1 MFEHKVIIVGGGLA
15 GLRAAIEAS
24 KYADV
29 AIISKVHPL
38 RSHSGAAQGGINAP
52 LGNHP
57 EGRDDTWEKHAFD
70 TVKGSDFLA
79 DQDAVE
85 IFTKEASS
93 RIYEMEHWGV
103 PFSRTEDGR
112 IAQRPFGGAAFP
124 RTCYATD
131 KTGHTI
137 LHTLYEQVIKR
148 KIKVYDEWQ
157 VTSLAVE
164 SGLCYGIVALN
175 RLTGEL
181 SGFLA
186 DTVIFATGGAGRT
199 YSKSTNAIINTGS
212 GMAIAYRAGVPLK
225 DMEFIQFH
233 PTTLVGTNILMTE
246 ACRGEGGYL
255 VNVKGERFMKD
266 YSPKFMELTPR
277 DIVSRAIQT
286 EIDEGRG
293 FENEYIYLDLRHLGR
308 KKIMERLPGIRDIC
322 IHFIGIDP
330 IESPIPV
337 QPGQHYTMGG
347 ISCNERCETE
357 VKGFYA
363 AGEAACVSVHGAN
376 RLGGNS
382 LLETVVFG
390 KIAGEYAAKYAT
402 GVEKSLIGKKSVQD
416 LLKKDTERIER
427 LLTKSGREHPG
438 HIRQE
443 LKKAMNEKLGIFR
456 EKKPMDEAFA
466 RIKELKERYK
476 DVTLS
481 YKGRK
486 YNLDLARTLEL
497 EYKLD
502 IAEVITIGAINRQES
517 RGSHWRLDFKDRD
530 DANWLKHTTARY
542 TTEGPIISYEP
553 VKITRFK
560 PEARKY

>member
-1 MFEHKVIIVGGGLA
+1 MA
-15 GLRAAIEAS
+15 GLRAAIETS
-24 KYADV
+24 KYAEV
-29 AIISKVHPL
+29 ALISKVHPL

-57 EGRDDTWEKHAFD
+57 DGKDDTWEKHAFD

-85 IFTKEASS
+85 IFTKEASL

-103 PFSRTEDGR
+103 PFSRTEDGK

-124 RTCYATD
+124 RTCYAAD

-137 LHTLYEQVIKR
+137 LHTLYEQVVKR
-148 KIKVYDEWQ
+148 RIKVYEEWQ

-164 SGLCYGIVALN
+164 GGICYGVVAMS
-175 RLTGEL
+175 RITGEL
-181 SGFLA
+181 SAFCSDVVL
-186 DTVIFATGGAGRT
+186 FATGGAGRT

-233 PTTLVGTNILMTE
+233 PTSLVGTNLLMTE
-246 ACRGEGGYL
+246 GCRGEGGYL
-255 VNVKGERFMKD
+255 VNAKGERFMKN
-266 YSPKFMELTPR
+266 YSPKYMELAPR
-277 DIVSRAIQT
+277 DIVSRSIQT
-286 EIDEGRG
+286 EINEGRG
-293 FENEYIYLDLRHLGR
+293 FENEYVHLDLRHLGR

-330 IESPIPV
+330 IESPIPI

-390 KIAGEYAAKYAT
+390 KIAGAHAAKHAE
-402 GVEKSLIGKKSVQD
+402 GKEKDSRGKKVAED
-416 LLKKDTERIER
+416 VLRKEEERINN
-427 LLTKSGREHPG
+427 LITKSGKERPG
-438 HIRQE
+438 DIRQE
-443 LKKAMNEKLGIFR
+443 LKKTMDEKAGIFR
-456 EKKPMDEAFA
+456 EKKPMEEGLSK
-466 RIKELKERYK
+466 IKELKERYK
-476 DVTLS
+476 DATLS
-481 YKGRK
+481 YRGKK
-486 YNLDLARTLEL
+486 CNLDLARALEL
-497 EYKLD
+497 ECKLD
-502 IAEVITIGAINRQES
+502 IAEVVTTGAINRQES
-517 RGSHWRLDFKDRD
+517 RGSHCRLDFKDRD
-530 DANWLKHTTARY
+530 DTHWLKHTIARHSPQ
-542 TTEGPIISYEP
+542 GPIISYEP
-553 VKITRFK
+553 VRITTFK